1 MKWLLLVLIRS
12 NSTSSVAAWPGS
24 RDVFVLGDQLSSDWT
39 DAIFDSVFGS
49 SFIHSENVWTTERF
63 IKVQTQSS
71 FSLFQLKKLN
81 RSNEWWNLWNSV
93 HQVLRNR
100 WRRPDGR
107 AVNALV
113 EFFPASFWRSTKVVI
128 MWSIWEAFAQHSQFL
143 CQVPSLMLIR
153 SGRVGSGR
161 ASVAP
166 GTPQQFTLNQQ
177 INYNSARLHELVC
190 PITTT
195 VTQNVTSVLTG
206 RHIGHSVGG
215 GASFSPMK
223 AAQCCMKTGRPPP
236 VLQLRAWALET
247 SCLAP
252 GSSRLSK
259 CHWTECLQL
268 WQ

>member
-1 MKWLLLVLIRS
+1 MCLCWATSSHRIERTPSLIQCLVLRS
-12 NSTSSVAAWPGS
+12 FTVRMCERQRGSLKYKHKAASVCFSSRSSIGATSGETCEILSTRFWG
-24 RDVFVLGDQLSSDWT
+24 T
-39 DAIFDSVFGS
+39 DGGA
-49 SFIHSENVWTTERF
+49 
-63 IKVQTQSS
+63 
-71 FSLFQLKKLN
+71 
-81 RSNEWWNLWNSV
+81 
-93 HQVLRNR
+93 
-100 WRRPDGR
+100 PDGR

-177 INYNSARLHELVC
+177 INYNSARLHEFVC